1 MTAQPAEPDPR
12 PAEVLHVVPD
22 IPGQEVP
29 PGVVIVPVEDYERI
43 RRRAIA
49 QKIRERTGRID
60 AGDFSDFVEVTDEE
74 IAAGRLNAS

>member
-1 MTAQPAEPDPR
+1 
-12 PAEVLHVVPD
+12 
-22 IPGQEVP
+22 VP